1 MFADNFTKLAK
12 NNTNFR
18 KVLYT
23 GPNAQV
29 VAMSLPSGTDIGEE
43 THPDTD
49 QIFILVD
56 GDGEAKV
63 GDEVRPVVEK
73 DLVFVPAGK
82 VHNITN
88 TGHEDMKLLTFYA
101 PPEHPDGVVQATKE
115 SKEEIAKEQPVW
127 AAG

>member
-1 MFADNFTKLAK
+1 MFAENFKKLAK
-12 NNTNFR
+12 TNTNFR

-23 GPNAQV
+23 GPHAQV
-29 VAMSLPSGTDIGEE
+29 VAMSLPAGTDIGEE
-43 THPDTD
+43 VHPDTD
-49 QIFILVD
+49 QIFLIID

-63 GDEVRPVVEK
+63 GEEVRPIVEK
-73 DLVFVPAGK
+73 DLVFVPAGM

-88 TGHEDMKLLTFYA
+88 TDHEDMKLLTFYA
-101 PPEHPDGVVQATKE
+101 PPEHPDGVVQTTKE